1 MNNEP
6 MYNAFIKNREQAG
19 NQSSKFNSKRKND
32 RVKPD
37 DLPDFVFDV
46 DDPSESDASSFA
58 QGPVV
63 GVDRTLGNYSD
74 LFRHEA
80 EDDTLDDCD
89 DALTSEPFE
98 FEDGCVSLPHP
109 DVFNSYPPEVQRKIM
124 EWTDRDI
131 RARRDDESRRQD
143 AILRANIARDKTRM
157 AVPVVII
164 IMSILCAAITG
175 LYTKNALFV
184 IAFLVVALVV
194 IIALFVSR
202 YEQSRRGHSYS
213 QYPKM

>member
-6 MYNAFIKNREQAG
+6 MYNAFIKNREQTDKR
-19 NQSSKFNSKRKND
+19 SSKSKAKRRND
-32 RVKPD
+32 RVKAD
-37 DLPDFVFDV
+37 DIPDFDFEVEE
-46 DDPSESDASSFA
+46 PSEEGANEFV
-58 QGPVV
+58 QGPAV
-63 GVDRTLGNYSD
+63 GVDRTLGNYPEF
-74 LFRHEA
+74 FRHDV
-80 EDDTLDDCD
+80 EDEDT
-89 DALTSEPFE
+89 DAYDELLTSEPFE

-143 AILRANIARDKTRM
+143 AILRANIARDKTKM
-157 AVPVVII
+157 AVPVVIVI
-164 IMSILCAAITG
+164 LSILCAAITG

-194 IIALFVSR
+194 IIAIFVSR
-202 YEQSRRGHSYS
+202 YEQSRHGHSRS
-213 QYPKM
+213 QYPRL

>member
-1 MNNEP
+1 
-6 MYNAFIKNREQAG
+6 
-19 NQSSKFNSKRKND
+19 
-32 RVKPD
+32 
-37 DLPDFVFDV
+37 
-46 DDPSESDASSFA
+46 
-58 QGPVV
+58 
-63 GVDRTLGNYSD
+63 
-74 LFRHEA
+74 
-80 EDDTLDDCD
+80 
-89 DALTSEPFE
+89 
-98 FEDGCVSLPHP
+98 
-109 DVFNSYPPEVQRKIM
+109 M

-213 QYPKM
+213 QYPKV

>member
-19 NQSSKFNSKRKND
+19 NQSSKPKNKRKND

-37 DLPDFVFDV
+37 DIPEFDFDVEEPNEETSTDFV
-46 DDPSESDASSFA
+46 
-58 QGPVV
+58 QGPAV
-63 GVDRTLGNYSD
+63 GVDRTLGNYPE
-74 LFRHEA
+74 LFRHDVEN
-80 EDDTLDDCD
+80 DDLDICD
-89 DALTSEPFE
+89 EPLTKEPFE

-157 AVPVVII
+157 AVPVVIVI
-164 IMSILCAAITG
+164 LSIVCAAITG

-194 IIALFVSR
+194 IVAIFVSR
-202 YEQSRRGHSYS
+202 YEQSRRGHSHS
-213 QYPKM
+213 SYPKL

>member
-6 MYNAFIKNREQAG
+6 MYNAFIKNRDQAG
-19 NQSSKFNSKRKND
+19 SQPPKSKGKRKGD
-32 RVKPD
+32 RVKAD
-37 DLPDFVFDV
+37 DIPEFDFDV
-46 DDPSESDASSFA
+46 EEPAEDGAGGFG

-63 GVDRTLGNYSD
+63 GVDRSLGNYPEF
-74 LFRHEA
+74 LRHDV
-80 EDDTLDDCD
+80 EDDAFDIYDEP
-89 DALTSEPFE
+89 LTSEPFE

-143 AILRANIARDKTRM
+143 AILRANIARDKTKM
-157 AVPVVII
+157 AVPVVIV
-164 IMSILCAAITG
+164 ILCIVCAAITG

-202 YEQSRRGHSYS
+202 YEQSRRGHSHS
-213 QYPKM
+213 QYPKP

>member
-19 NQSSKFNSKRKND
+19 NQSSKSNSKRKND

-74 LFRHEA
+74 LFRHEG

-109 DVFNSYPPEVQRKIM
+109 DVFNRYPPRFAQDYGVDVVTFAPAVM
-124 EWTDRDI
+124 TN
-131 RARRDDESRRQD
+131 RAVRTRF
-143 AILRANIARDKTRM
+143 LRANIARDKTRM

-184 IAFLVVALVV
+184 IAFLIVALVV